1 MLLLLL
7 VAAWQAFVGDLFVTS
22 RDLRAAQE
30 EQARLVAEVER
41 LRTELALE
49 TATRDELESQAAA
62 LNARVAELDRQV
74 AFLTSRKGAV
84 PAAN

>member
-1 MLLLLL
+1 LLLLLL
-7 VAAWQAFVGDLFVTS
+7 VAAWQAFVGHLFVTS

-74 AFLTSRKGAV
+74 AFLTSRKGTSL
-84 PAAN
+84 AAN